1 MLNVIIIVYHLTILV
16 FSVAVSNFKEIV
28 RVGYCFADTG
38 FTVTLWIV
46 HWTLDQMSGLGI
58 RRSLTLHSHRSLT
71 TQGLDCVNFD

>member
-1 MLNVIIIVYHLTILV
+1 MLNVIIIVHHLTIL
-16 FSVAVSNFKEIV
+16 NFKEIV

-58 RRSLTLHSHRSLT
+58 GSSLTLYSHRSLT
-71 TQGLDCVNFD
+71 TQGLDCVNFDEANPV